1 MASLLMVTGCAGLRV
16 QDFAKSDTH
25 FELDKYFTGH
35 ARSYGV
41 FENTDGNPRRT
52 FVCDSYGRREA
63 GGDVRL
69 HQIFHFS
76 DGKTQVRDWHIHRVD
91 ATHWTAT
98 ANDMVGTASGEGQGN
113 AFHWEYDITL
123 NPKNPLATV
132 HVRQWMYLAEGTET
146 LMTRLVITKLGI
158 TASEVSEVIHRM

>member
-1 MASLLMVTGCAGLRV
+1 MTTGCASLRV
-16 QDFAKSDTH
+16 QDFAKSETR
-25 FELDKYFTGH
+25 FELDTYFTGH

-52 FVCDSYGRREA
+52 FVCDSHGTREA
-63 GGDVRL
+63 CGDVRL
-69 HQIFHFS
+69 HQVFHFG

-91 ATHWTAT
+91 STHWTAT
-98 ANDMVGTASGEGQGN
+98 ANDMIGIAHGEGQGN

-132 HVRQWMYLAEGTET
+132 HVRQWMYLAGDTET

-158 TASEVSEVIHRM
+158 TVSEVSEVIHRM